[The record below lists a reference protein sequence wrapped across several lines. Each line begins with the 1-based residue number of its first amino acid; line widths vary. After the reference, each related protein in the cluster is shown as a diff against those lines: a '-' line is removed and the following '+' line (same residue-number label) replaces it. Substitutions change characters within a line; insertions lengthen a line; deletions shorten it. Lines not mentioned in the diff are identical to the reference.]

1 MFHIYDP
8 INSQLAENMAN
19 TDQKNELTRVRVA
32 FVINLMATLV
42 TFLVLLNLIDT
53 GVTWRIVFGSVGCVF
68 FAWFTMIIYTRLIRI
83 QKAEKQQVS

>member
-1 MFHIYDP
+1 
-8 INSQLAENMAN
+8 MAN

-53 GVTWRIVFGSVGCVF
+53 GVTWHIVLGSVGCVC
-68 FAWFTMIIYTRLIRI
+68 FAWFTMIVYTRLTRL
-83 QKAEKQQVS
+83 QKAEKQQIS